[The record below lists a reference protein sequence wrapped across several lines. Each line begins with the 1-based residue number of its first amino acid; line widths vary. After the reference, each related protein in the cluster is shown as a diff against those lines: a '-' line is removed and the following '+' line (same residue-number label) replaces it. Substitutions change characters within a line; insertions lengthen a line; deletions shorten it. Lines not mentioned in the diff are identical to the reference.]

1 MGAFAQDSMLVLF
14 AAYALVFYVIAAVT
28 WRGIAGTAR
37 GGLVAPLMM
46 LVAFAIV
53 HGSADVMDVAL
64 RLPGSNPSPT
74 GGIAAIRIVLLG
86 SSFILLLM
94 YGVIGLVDGAS
105 ARRTI
110 LLLGLVGAV
119 GIAAAIAGLFAEGA
133 RAGSI
138 AASERATRLFI
149 ALPAGLLS
157 AVALYRVSRQCDLL
171 GLVDCR
177 RGARVA
183 AAGMAAYAVFA
194 GAFATGYPQAYR
206 LFGLPIQAY
215 RMGAAIVI
223 AIGLTMMLERM
234 ALSRGRP
241 PAGDPRGRD

>member
-1 MGAFAQDSMLVLF
+1 MLVLF
-14 AAYALVFYVIAAVT
+14 AAYAFVFYVIAAVT
-28 WRGIAGTAR
+28 WRGISRTAR
-37 GGLVAPLMM
+37 AGLVAPLMI
-46 LVAFAIV
+46 LVVFAIV
-53 HGSADVMDVAL
+53 HGSADIMDVVL
-64 RLPGSNPSPT
+64 RLPNANPSPT
-74 GGIAAIRIVLLG
+74 GGVAAIRIVLLG
-86 SSFILLLM
+86 SSFILLLV
-94 YGVIGLVDGAS
+94 YGVVGLVDNTAV
-105 ARRTI
+105 RRSI
-110 LLLGLVGAV
+110 LLIGLIGAV

-133 RAGSI
+133 QAGSI

-157 AVALYRVSRQCDLL
+157 ALALVRVSRQCDVL

-177 RGARVA
+177 RGALVA

-223 AIGLTMMLERM
+223 AVGLTMMLERM
-234 ALSRGRP
+234 SVGRP
-241 PAGDPRGRD
+241 K